1 MLKLNTV
8 DTNNMIVMAIQTL
21 SVLMGPRTHPSDVW
35 VLSIVDTKESRK
47 LQQQL
52 GAHWG
57 IAMDPR
63 YKADLGLRWFH
74 FPWFVGD
81 FQSPNGSKL
90 YTLTQTGHKR
100 EENRTLRRNTVGLVD
115 YRTC

>member
-1 MLKLNTV
+1 
-8 DTNNMIVMAIQTL
+8 
-21 SVLMGPRTHPSDVW
+21 MGPRTHPSDVR
-35 VLSIVDTKESRK
+35 VLPIVDTKESRK

-57 IAMDPR
+57 IAMNPC
-63 YKADLGLRWFH
+63 YKADLGLRGFH

-90 YTLTQTGHKR
+90 YTLSQTGHKR
-100 EENRTLRRNTVGLVD
+100 EENRTLKETQLARSTTGLVED
-115 YRTC
+115 KGSLPA

>member
-1 MLKLNTV
+1 
-8 DTNNMIVMAIQTL
+8 
-21 SVLMGPRTHPSDVW
+21 MGPSTHPRDVW
-35 VLSIVDTKESRK
+35 VLSIVDTKESCK

-57 IAMDPR
+57 IAMNPC
-63 YKADLGLRWFH
+63 YKADLGLRWFR

-81 FQSPNGSKL
+81 FQSPNGPKL
-90 YTLTQTGHKR
+90 YTLTQTGHQR
-100 EENRTLRRNTVGLVD
+100 EENRTLRRNTFGSFD